1 MKRREAKSKGEKER
15 NKHLNAEFQ
24 RIARRKEK
32 KIKRNKSKTFIVWQG
47 NILRDIKAK
56 LSN

>member
-1 MKRREAKSKGEKER
+1 LITTALDG
-15 NKHLNAEFQ
+15 
-24 RIARRKEK
+24 RKEK

-47 NILRDIKAK
+47 NNILRDIKAK